1 MKTAKEEYK
10 SALQE
15 AGQSTLLLLDIGDV
29 AKQRVSRTGLN
40 DTSHR
45 SGPGEGGQ
53 GVVGPDV
60 SRLVFQQYYPLR
72 LGRAALSW
80 IEQLWSTQSVDY
92 IGIAPG
98 WTASRRG
105 RVESRSDLSIAGFV
119 VSRSCRNARPPI
131 QSKHLDTLLHIPT
144 DLPTGAK
151 APIVASY

>member
-60 SRLVFQQYYPLR
+60 SRLVSQQYYPLIT
-72 LGRAALSW
+72 G
-80 IEQLWSTQSVDY
+80 V
-92 IGIAPG
+92 G
-98 WTASRRG
+98 
-105 RVESRSDLSIAGFV
+105 
-119 VSRSCRNARPPI
+119 
-131 QSKHLDTLLHIPT
+131 LD
-144 DLPTGAK
+144 
-151 APIVASY
+151 